1 MGWVPW
7 AKTTE
12 EVFWVQWVFLVH
24 AACQDNPHVF
34 SIQVRRKSIMI
45 FLCNK
50 YNSCRPLQPILNK
63 GLESTIRPISHH
75 FYQHLCK
82 ITFHVYIYLITTY
95 CPTYSKMLLSGF
107 DFNIT
112 SPFSFSSSK
121 TRGFFF
127 SGLSTK
133 KKKKSFSTPCQKLS
147 KMKQWQGH
155 VNPDM
160 SWL

>member
-1 MGWVPW
+1 M
-7 AKTTE
+7 
-12 EVFWVQWVFLVH
+12 FLVH

-133 KKKKSFSTPCQKLS
+133 KKKIFFHTLPKVVQNETVTGSCKSRY
-147 KMKQWQGH
+147 
-155 VNPDM
+155 VM
-160 SWL
+160 SVRVVGREACL